1 MQKLYMDYPEISK
14 IKANIISRRYL
25 DDKTQII
32 LDRTIFM
39 PNSKEFLADKG
50 RISAME
56 VLNVEEKKDNII
68 HTIQGKPQKSEVFLD
83 LDMTNRRI
91 NLSYNTAYI
100 IFKLIFD
107 SFYRSSSI
115 NLIRKEEDFFIEV
128 NDFYDVFDEKLILDQ
143 INFLIGANLKI
154 ESKQGITKIDPIG
167 DVINNFICF
176 DNTGKIRGLVF
187 ENIDVSKSSLKIKIK
202 ACDDILKWWF
212 NDIIFNFI

>member
-39 PNSKEFLADKG
+39 PNSKEFLADMG

-83 LDMTNRRI
+83 LDMTNRRK

-128 NDFYDVFDEKLILDQ
+128 CDFYDVFDKKLILDQ

-176 DNTGKIRGLVF
+176 DNTGKVRGLIF
-187 ENIDVSKSSLKIKIK
+187 ENIDINKSSLKIKIK
-202 ACDDILKWWF
+202 ACDDILK
-212 NDIIFNFI
+212 

>member
-50 RISAME
+50 TISAME

-83 LDMTNRRI
+83 LDMTNRRK

-176 DNTGKIRGLVF
+176 DYTGKVRGLVF

-202 ACDDILKWWF
+202 ACDDILK
-212 NDIIFNFI
+212 

>member
-83 LDMTNRRI
+83 LDMTNRRK

-176 DNTGKIRGLVF
+176 DYTGKVRGLVF

-202 ACDDILKWWF
+202 ACDDILK
-212 NDIIFNFI
+212 

>member
-14 IKANIISRRYL
+14 IKANIISRRYQ

-68 HTIQGKPQKSEVFLD
+68 HTIQGRPQKSEVFLD
-83 LDMTNRRI
+83 LDMTNRRK

-128 NDFYDVFDEKLILDQ
+128 CDFYDVFDEKLILDQ

-176 DNTGKIRGLVF
+176 DNTGKVRGLIF
-187 ENIDVSKSSLKIKIK
+187 ENIDINKSSLKIKIK

-212 NDIIFNFI
+212 NAVIF

>member
-39 PNSKEFLADKG
+39 PNSKEFLADNG
-50 RISAME
+50 TISAME

-83 LDMTNRRI
+83 LDMTNRRK

-176 DNTGKIRGLVF
+176 DYTGKIRGLVF
-187 ENIDVSKSSLKIKIK
+187 ENIDVSNSSLKIKIK
-202 ACDDILKWWF
+202 ACDDILK
-212 NDIIFNFI
+212 

>member
-50 RISAME
+50 TISAME

-83 LDMTNRRI
+83 LDMTNRRK

-128 NDFYDVFDEKLILDQ
+128 CDFYDVFDEKLILDQ

-176 DNTGKIRGLVF
+176 DYTGKVRGLVF
-187 ENIDVSKSSLKIKIK
+187 ENIDVSNSSLKIKIK

-212 NDIIFNFI
+212 DAVIF

>member
-39 PNSKEFLADKG
+39 PNSKEFLADMG
-50 RISAME
+50 TISAME

-83 LDMTNRRI
+83 LDMTNRRK

-128 NDFYDVFDEKLILDQ
+128 CDFYDVFDKKLILDQ

-176 DNTGKIRGLVF
+176 DNTGKVRGLIF
-187 ENIDVSKSSLKIKIK
+187 ENIDINKSSLKIKIK

-212 NDIIFNFI
+212 DAVIF

>member
-39 PNSKEFLADKG
+39 PNSKEFLADMG
-50 RISAME
+50 TISAME

-83 LDMTNRRI
+83 LDMTNRRK

-128 NDFYDVFDEKLILDQ
+128 SDFYDVFDKKLILDQ

-176 DNTGKIRGLVF
+176 DNTGKVRGLVF

-202 ACDDILKWWF
+202 ACDDILK
-212 NDIIFNFI
+212 

>member
-50 RISAME
+50 TISAME

-83 LDMTNRRI
+83 LDMTNRRK

-128 NDFYDVFDEKLILDQ
+128 CDFYDVFDEKLILDQ

-176 DNTGKIRGLVF
+176 DYTGKVRGLVF

-212 NDIIFNFI
+212 DAVIF

>member
-50 RISAME
+50 TISAME

-68 HTIQGKPQKSEVFLD
+68 HTIQGKPQKSEVFLV
-83 LDMTNRRI
+83 LDMTNRRK

-115 NLIRKEEDFFIEV
+115 NLISKEEDFFIEV

-176 DNTGKIRGLVF
+176 DYTGKVRGLVF
-187 ENIDVSKSSLKIKIK
+187 ENIDVSNSSLKIKIK
-202 ACDDILKWWF
+202 ACDDILK
-212 NDIIFNFI
+212 

>member
-39 PNSKEFLADKG
+39 PNSKEFLADMG
-50 RISAME
+50 TISAME

-83 LDMTNRRI
+83 LDMTNRRK

-128 NDFYDVFDEKLILDQ
+128 CDFYDVFDKKLILDQ

-176 DNTGKIRGLVF
+176 DNTGKVRGLVF

-202 ACDDILKWWF
+202 ACDDILK
-212 NDIIFNFI
+212 

>member
-39 PNSKEFLADKG
+39 PNSKEFLADNG
-50 RISAME
+50 TISAME

-83 LDMTNRRI
+83 LDMTNRRK

-176 DNTGKIRGLVF
+176 DYTGKIRGLVF
-187 ENIDVSKSSLKIKIK
+187 ENIDVSNSSLKIKIK

-212 NDIIFNFI
+212 DAVIF

>member
-14 IKANIISRRYL
+14 IKANIISRRYQ

-68 HTIQGKPQKSEVFLD
+68 HTIQGRPQKSEVFLD
-83 LDMTNRRI
+83 LDMTNRRK

-128 NDFYDVFDEKLILDQ
+128 NDFYDVFYEKLILDQ

-176 DNTGKIRGLVF
+176 DNTGKVRGLVF

-202 ACDDILKWWF
+202 ACDDILK
-212 NDIIFNFI
+212 

>member
-50 RISAME
+50 TISAME

-83 LDMTNRRI
+83 LDMTNRRK

-107 SFYRSSSI
+107 SFYRSNSI

-176 DNTGKIRGLVF
+176 DYTGKVRGLVF
-187 ENIDVSKSSLKIKIK
+187 ENIDVNKSSLKIKIK
-202 ACDDILKWWF
+202 ACDDILK
-212 NDIIFNFI
+212 

>member
-50 RISAME
+50 TISAME

-83 LDMTNRRI
+83 LDMTNRRK

-107 SFYRSSSI
+107 SFYRSSFI

-128 NDFYDVFDEKLILDQ
+128 CDFYDVFDEKLILDQ

-176 DNTGKIRGLVF
+176 DYTGKVRGLVF

-212 NDIIFNFI
+212 DAVIF

>member
-39 PNSKEFLADKG
+39 PNSKEFLADMG
-50 RISAME
+50 TISAME

-83 LDMTNRRI
+83 LDMTNRRK
-91 NLSYNTAYI
+91 NLSCNTAYI

-128 NDFYDVFDEKLILDQ
+128 CDFYDVFDEKLILDQ

-176 DNTGKIRGLVF
+176 DNTGKVRGLIF
-187 ENIDVSKSSLKIKIK
+187 ENIDINKSSLKIKIK
-202 ACDDILKWWF
+202 ACDDILK
-212 NDIIFNFI
+212 

>member
-83 LDMTNRRI
+83 LDMTNRRK

-176 DNTGKIRGLVF
+176 DYTGKVRGLVF

-212 NDIIFNFI
+212 DAVIF

>member
-50 RISAME
+50 TISAME

-83 LDMTNRRI
+83 LDMTNRRK

-176 DNTGKIRGLVF
+176 DYTGKVRGLVF
-187 ENIDVSKSSLKIKIK
+187 ENIDVNKSSLKIKIK
-202 ACDDILKWWF
+202 ACDDILKWRF
-212 NDIIFNFI
+212 DAVIF

>member
-50 RISAME
+50 TISAME

-68 HTIQGKPQKSEVFLD
+68 HTIQGKPQKSEVFLV
-83 LDMTNRRI
+83 LDMTNRRK

-115 NLIRKEEDFFIEV
+115 NLISKEEDFFIEV

-176 DNTGKIRGLVF
+176 DYTGKVRGLVF
-187 ENIDVSKSSLKIKIK
+187 ENIDVSNSSLKIKIK

-212 NDIIFNFI
+212 DAVIF

>member
-50 RISAME
+50 TISAME

-83 LDMTNRRI
+83 LDMTNRRK

-128 NDFYDVFDEKLILDQ
+128 CDFYDVFDEKLILDQ

-176 DNTGKIRGLVF
+176 DYTGKVRGLVF
-187 ENIDVSKSSLKIKIK
+187 ENIDVSNSSLKIKIK
-202 ACDDILKWWF
+202 ACDDILK
-212 NDIIFNFI
+212 

>member
-50 RISAME
+50 TISAME

-83 LDMTNRRI
+83 LDMTNRRK

-107 SFYRSSSI
+107 SFYRSSFI

-128 NDFYDVFDEKLILDQ
+128 CDFYDVFDEKLILDQ

-176 DNTGKIRGLVF
+176 DYTGKVRGLVF

-202 ACDDILKWWF
+202 ACDDILK
-212 NDIIFNFI
+212 

>member
-83 LDMTNRRI
+83 LDMTNRRK

-176 DNTGKIRGLVF
+176 DYTGKVRGLVF

-202 ACDDILKWWF
+202 ACDDIWTDPQKLDLKT
-212 NDIIFNFI
+212 N

>member
-39 PNSKEFLADKG
+39 PNSKEFLADMG
-50 RISAME
+50 TISAME

-83 LDMTNRRI
+83 LDMTNRRK

-128 NDFYDVFDEKLILDQ
+128 SDFYDVFDKKLILDQ

-176 DNTGKIRGLVF
+176 DNTGKVRGLIF
-187 ENIDVSKSSLKIKIK
+187 ENIDINKSSLKIKIK
-202 ACDDILKWWF
+202 ACDDILK
-212 NDIIFNFI
+212 

>member
-39 PNSKEFLADKG
+39 PNSKEFLADMG
-50 RISAME
+50 TISAME

-83 LDMTNRRI
+83 LDMTNRRK

-167 DVINNFICF
+167 DVINNYICF
-176 DNTGKIRGLVF
+176 DNTGKVRGLVF

-202 ACDDILKWWF
+202 ACDDILK
-212 NDIIFNFI
+212 